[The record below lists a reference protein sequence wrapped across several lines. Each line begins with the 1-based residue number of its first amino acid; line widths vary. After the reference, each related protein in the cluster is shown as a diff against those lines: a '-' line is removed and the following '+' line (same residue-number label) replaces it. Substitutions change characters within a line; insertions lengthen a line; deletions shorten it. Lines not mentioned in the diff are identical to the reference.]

1 MVLLPRSVDTSRSC
15 SRFHQRHDLGVCSG
29 AQVWQAVSLWQLLWY
44 LGALISPFVAI
55 LPLPIGDEAWRWM
68 LATGAVPALFILAGR
83 SQIPETPRW
92 LLSQGRVDEARE
104 VLAWA
109 EQPPDLRVTDWRL
122 GGSHQVPRDGEGIYY
137 VFYPAERVSCR
148 FTDADNVR
156 FHRVQYDNALVGRS
170 RKLGH
175 RLRLLLAGGKG
186 AEPRGDRIAV
196 RRKRTAVRGGKTAL
210 GLRQPRA

>member
-1 MVLLPRSVDTSRSC
+1 MVPLPRSVDTSRSC

-55 LPLPIGDEAWRWM
+55 LLLPIGDEAWRWM

-109 EQPPDLRVTDWRL
+109 EQPPDLRVTELPTGDLAGPTRFRATGRGFTTSFIRL
-122 GGSHQVPRDGEGIYY
+122 SA
-137 VFYPAERVSCR
+137 FLA
-148 FTDADNVR
+148 
-156 FHRVQYDNALVGRS
+156 ALLTLIMFASIGFS
-170 RKLGH
+170 TTM
-175 RLRLLLAGGKG
+175 LLLAVV
-186 AEPRGDRIAV
+186 ESSVI
-196 RRKRTAVRGGKTAL
+196 AL
-210 GLRQPRA
+210 GFFLPEVKGQSLEEIESQYEEKEPQYVEERPRSV